1 MIKATVTSAEVR
13 NMQGIG
19 KTSGKPYNLFFQT
32 VYFHLADKAGNPQ
45 PFPEKTEIIL
55 EKDAV
60 GNPKSFAPG
69 NYQLHPS
76 SFFIGRSGS
85 LEVAPRLVAIAA
97 KA

>member
-1 MIKATVTSAEVR
+1 MIQATVTAAEPR

-32 VYFHLADKAGNPQ
+32 VYFHLTDKAGNPQ

-55 EKDAV
+55 DKDEV
-60 GNPKSFAPG
+60 GNPKVYAPG
-69 NYQLHPS
+69 KYLLHPS
-76 SFFIGRSGS
+76 SLYIDRSGS
-85 LEVAPRLVAIAA
+85 LAVAPRLVAVTA